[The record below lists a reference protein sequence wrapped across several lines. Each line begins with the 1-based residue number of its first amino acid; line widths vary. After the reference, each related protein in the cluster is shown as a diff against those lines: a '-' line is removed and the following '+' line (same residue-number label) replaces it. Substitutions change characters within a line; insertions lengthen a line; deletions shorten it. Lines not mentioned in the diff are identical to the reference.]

1 MLYVGTCCAMDLYVV
16 QPLSHSLSL
25 SLSLSI
31 YIYIY
36 THMQGVSGGTVN
48 ILGRGSMDYSE

>member
-1 MLYVGTCCAMDLYVV
+1 MMCM
-16 QPLSHSLSL
+16 H

-36 THMQGVSGGTVN
+36 TCVYIYIYIYTPSAHPFRAAGVRSFPTGPLN
-48 ILGRGSMDYSE
+48 LGARGVL